1 MTPFLAFMM
10 WLFACW
16 VVTIYCDQPLQPVQL
31 QDDIPDVNTTDLHRL
46 REMQEAERQQ
56 WANLGSDVVTRAVRK
71 RHIRQAVRR
80 G

>member
-1 MTPFLAFMM
+1 MSAFTAFLL
-10 WLFACW
+10 WLFLCW

-46 REMQEAERQQ
+46 REIAEADRRE
-56 WANLGSDVVTRAVRK
+56 WLNLGSDVVTRAQRM

-80 G
+80 